1 MDTQKNSFKFA
12 TIDFFGIY
20 FSIYEVKNS
29 MESNNINGGLV
40 IW

>member
-20 FSIYEVKNS
+20 FQYIEGKKYGIK
-29 MESNNINGGLV
+29 
-40 IW
+40 

>member
-20 FSIYEVKNS
+20 FQYI
-29 MESNNINGGLV
+29 
-40 IW
+40 

>member
-20 FSIYEVKNS
+20 FQYIKVKN
-29 MESNNINGGLV
+29 MESNNVNGGLV